1 MTSVV
6 EQPHSLTA
14 PEPNVDNLLIAFAKN
29 DRIGPTWPAQCG
41 CSVCPPP
48 TAKADVSRITSL
60 RAAIQPRTG
69 PAGCGQLRAP
79 RIFFSSVVPMSGGS
93 ALRILGTAQVDF
105 DRALLDE
112 WVIWQ
117 RARNVSDKTIRERVL
132 VIRRLTNA
140 VTITAVEL
148 DRFLVNPAWSK
159 ATRATYHGAI
169 RAWCLWLVRTKRR
182 EDDPTLI
189 ATPPRVPKRRPR
201 PIANERLAV
210 LLSTRMHRRTRAMI
224 LLGAY
229 AGLRVSEIANIR
241 GEDVDLITL
250 SISVTGKGDKRRDVP
265 LHPLL
270 QTLAAGMPP
279 RQWWFSIWVGNAR
292 YPAGG
297 PMLGSSVSAVISKTM
312 DRAGIPGTP
321 HALRHWFGTA
331 LRAEGA
337 DSLVIKELTGH
348 ESLATTAIY
357 VNVPLTQRTNA
368 VGLLPD
374 LSTVCQAVKSGN
386 SR

>member
-1 MTSVV
+1 M
-6 EQPHSLTA
+6 
-14 PEPNVDNLLIAFAKN
+14 N
-29 DRIGPTWPAQCG
+29 
-41 CSVCPPP
+41 
-48 TAKADVSRITSL
+48 
-60 RAAIQPRTG
+60 
-69 PAGCGQLRAP
+69 
-79 RIFFSSVVPMSGGS
+79 GGS
-93 ALRILGTAQVDF
+93 ALRILGSAQDDL

-117 RARNVSDKTIRERVL
+117 RARNVSDKTITERVL
-132 VIRRLTNA
+132 VIRRLPA
-140 VTITAVEL
+140 AATITAVEV
-148 DRFLVNPAWSK
+148 DRFLANPGWSK

-201 PIANERLAV
+201 PVADEHLAV
-210 LLSTRMHRRTRAMI
+210 LLSTRMHRRTHAMI

-229 AGLRVSEIANIR
+229 AGLRVSEIASIR
-241 GEDVDLITL
+241 GEDVDLITV
-250 SISVTGKGDKRRDVP
+250 SISVTGKGDKRRDIP

-270 QTLAAGMPP
+270 QALAASMPP
-279 RQWWFSIWVGNAR
+279 RQWWFPTWVGNAG
-292 YPAGG
+292 YAAGG
-297 PMLGSSVSAVISKTM
+297 PMLGNSVSAVISKAM

-331 LRAEGA
+331 LRAEGV
-337 DSLVIKELTGH
+337 DSLVIKELMGH

-357 VNVPLTQRTNA
+357 VDVPLIQRTSA

-374 LSTVCQAVKSGN
+374 LSMPPGSAFGEASP
-386 SR
+386 R